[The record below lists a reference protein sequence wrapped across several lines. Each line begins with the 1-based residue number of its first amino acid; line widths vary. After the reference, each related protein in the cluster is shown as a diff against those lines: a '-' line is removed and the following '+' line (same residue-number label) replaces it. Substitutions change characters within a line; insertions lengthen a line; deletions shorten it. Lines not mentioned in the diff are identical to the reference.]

1 MFLLPSIERPSR
13 LVELDCIHAG
23 VSLPMISSLES
34 LSSLIQVLECP
45 YAVAFSGFPVIQ
57 RSGCSDSMSSDP
69 LSVLTASF
77 SDSFICRRSL
87 SKSSFSLSISFFNS
101 PKPTFRDRLRSPFV
115 PCMANHGCSNYVFL
129 SPPSSVELLST

>member
-34 LSSLIQVLECP
+34 SSSLIQILECP

-77 SDSFICRRSL
+77 SDGFICRRSL
-87 SKSSFSLSISFFNS
+87 SKSSLTLVTHTANFYRAEHLSRRRSNS
-101 PKPTFRDRLRSPFV
+101 SAL
-115 PCMANHGCSNYVFL
+115 M
-129 SPPSSVELLST
+129 